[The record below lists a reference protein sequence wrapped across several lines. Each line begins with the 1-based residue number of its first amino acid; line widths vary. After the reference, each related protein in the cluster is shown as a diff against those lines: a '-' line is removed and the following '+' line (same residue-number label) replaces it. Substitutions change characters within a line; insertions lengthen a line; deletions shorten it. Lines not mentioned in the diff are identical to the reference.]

1 RINGAVHSLPQPI
14 PLAPLGAH
22 LAAAGVHF
30 EWIDDKD
37 LSILLVLTT
46 IHQIYEEGP
55 QILKG
60 DCGPGRVMGC
70 LNRRTDGSSGFL
82 CVPSVRVCVVLV
94 VACYVRVRI
103 CPRLSASFPSR
114 LSLCVSSTSCMLHP
128 RAYLSTSVRVYALCP
143 CLSPSLCVCPSL
155 SLSLRICLCVPPCV
169 PFVPGLPVVSVRPS
183 VFL

>member
-70 LNRRTDGSSGFL
+70 LNGRTDGSSGFVCPVCPCL
-82 CVPSVRVCVVLV
+82 CR
-94 VACYVRVRI
+94 
-103 CPRLSASFPSR
+103 PR
-114 LSLCVSSTSCMLHP
+114 CCMLRP
-128 RAYLSTSVRVYALCP
+128 RAYLSSSVRVFPVPSVPVCVVHVLHATSTCVSVHVCPRLCP
-143 CLSPSLCVCPSL
+143 LSVPVPIFVCLSVLVPVSPYLSVRASLCAVCPCPSCRFC
-155 SLSLRICLCVPPCV
+155 SSFCL
-169 PFVPGLPVVSVRPS
+169 
-183 VFL
+183 